1 MTMAKQAHPLGLY
14 LHIPFC
20 KSKCAYCDFYSL
32 SGREDRMDA
41 YTAALERHLAEV
53 APQAAQHLVDTVYFG
68 GGTPSYL
75 GEKRLVKLLK
85 AVKKHYHVDSHAEIT
100 LEANPDSA
108 GDWKALR
115 ALRRAGFNRI
125 SLGVQ
130 STDDACLR
138 ALGRIHTWQQVQEA
152 VAACRRAKFPDV
164 SLDLIYGL
172 PGQTMEQWEK
182 TLSDALTLQPEHLSC
197 YGLKLEEGTPLY
209 RQRDSLTL
217 PDDEAQ
223 ADMYLYAVEYL
234 RQNGYEQYEISNF
247 ARPGHASR
255 HNLKY
260 WTLGEYAGFGPG
272 AYSDFG
278 GVRYGYIRDL
288 DRYIAGE
295 LVLAESEHIP
305 ASERE
310 MEYIM
315 LRLRTTEG
323 MNIRE
328 FENRFRR
335 RFDPLGARLEVYA
348 DHGLAQRTEQG
359 WRLTPRGFLVSNQ
372 IIGELQELLNR
383 EKLERLRKELED
395 IKAKV
400 AASKVTS
407 LFDNAE
413 TVGDV
418 KIASAYFTGTSGDT
432 LRGMCDT
439 IRDNAK
445 AAAVAVLVGKS
456 DDKITMAVTVTK
468 DAQAKGLKAG
478 NLVKEISA
486 IAGGKGGGKPDFAM
500 AGLKDETKIDE
511 ALAAVKSIVEKQL
524 G

>member
-1 MTMAKQAHPLGLY
+1 MTMARQTHPLGLY

-20 KSKCAYCDFYSL
+20 RSKCAYCDFYSL

-41 YTAALERHLAEV
+41 YTAALERHLIEV

-85 AVKKHYHVDSHAEIT
+85 AVKKHYRIAPHAEIT

-130 STDDACLR
+130 STDDVCLR

-260 WTLGEYAGFGPG
+260 WMLGEYAGFGPG

-305 ASERE
+305 VSERE

-328 FENRFRR
+328 FENRFRQ
-335 RFDPLGARLEVYA
+335 RFDPLGAQLETYA
-348 DHGLAQRTEQG
+348 AHGLAQRTEEG

-372 IIGELQELLNR
+372 IIGALQEVLNR
-383 EKLERLRKELED
+383 EKLERLRRAQE
-395 IKAKV
+395 
-400 AASKVTS
+400 
-407 LFDNAE
+407 
-413 TVGDV
+413 GDYRV
-418 KIASAYFTGTSGDT
+418 
-432 LRGMCDT
+432 
-439 IRDNAK
+439 
-445 AAAVAVLVGKS
+445 V
-456 DDKITMAVTVTK
+456 
-468 DAQAKGLKAG
+468 
-478 NLVKEISA
+478 
-486 IAGGKGGGKPDFAM
+486 
-500 AGLKDETKIDE
+500 
-511 ALAAVKSIVEKQL
+511 
-524 G
+524 

>member
-1 MTMAKQAHPLGLY
+1 MRHAAPEKKPLGLY

-20 KSKCAYCDFYSL
+20 KRKCAYCDFYSL
-32 SGREDRMDA
+32 AGAEQRMDDYA
-41 YTAALERHLAEV
+41 DALCAHLTEQ
-53 APQAAQHLVDTVYFG
+53 APFLTGYRVDTVYFG

-75 GEKRLVKLLK
+75 GPKRLEKILK
-85 AVKKHYHVDSHAEIT
+85 TVYKRFGVEKDAEIT

-108 GDWKALR
+108 GDRKALKK
-115 ALRRAGFNRI
+115 LRKAGFNRI
-125 SLGVQ
+125 SLGMQ
-130 STDDACLR
+130 SADGAELR
-138 ALGRIHTWQQVQEA
+138 EIGRVHSPEQTAAAVEA
-152 VAACRRAKFPDV
+152 ARKAGFDNL

-383 EKLERLRKELED
+383 EKLERLRRAQE
-395 IKAKV
+395 
-400 AASKVTS
+400 
-407 LFDNAE
+407 
-413 TVGDV
+413 GDYRV
-418 KIASAYFTGTSGDT
+418 
-432 LRGMCDT
+432 
-439 IRDNAK
+439 
-445 AAAVAVLVGKS
+445 V
-456 DDKITMAVTVTK
+456 
-468 DAQAKGLKAG
+468 
-478 NLVKEISA
+478 
-486 IAGGKGGGKPDFAM
+486 
-500 AGLKDETKIDE
+500 
-511 ALAAVKSIVEKQL
+511 
-524 G
+524 

>member
-1 MTMAKQAHPLGLY
+1 MHSLGLY

-20 KSKCAYCDFYSL
+20 KAKCIYCDFYSL
-32 SGREDRMDA
+32 PHSEEKMDA
-41 YTAALERHLAEV
+41 YAAALRRDLIRR
-53 APQAAQHLVDTVYFG
+53 APDARDHTVDTVYFG

-75 GEKRLVKLLK
+75 GADRLCRILETVFAHYRVEK
-85 AVKKHYHVDSHAEIT
+85 AAEIT
-100 LEANPDSA
+100 TEANPDSA
-108 GDWKALR
+108 RDEAALR
-115 ALRRAGFNRI
+115 QLRSAGFNRI
-125 SLGVQ
+125 SLGMQ
-130 STDDACLR
+130 SACDDELR
-138 ALGRIHTWQQVQEA
+138 LIGRVHTHRETVEA
-152 VAACRRAKFPDV
+152 VSAARTAGFDNL

-172 PGQTMEQWEK
+172 PEQTAARWREN
-182 TLSDALTLQPEHLSC
+182 LRAAIALQPEHLSC
-197 YGLKLEEGTPLY
+197 YGLKIEEGTPLFFKK
-209 RQRDSLTL
+209 DGLFI
-217 PDDEAQ
+217 PDDDAQ
-223 ADMYLYAVEYL
+223 AEEYL
-234 RQNGYEQYEISNF
+234 AAVGLLEEAGYRQYEISNF
-247 ARPGHASR
+247 ARPGRASR

-305 ASERE
+305 VSERE

-383 EKLERLRKELED
+383 EKLERLRRAQE
-395 IKAKV
+395 
-400 AASKVTS
+400 
-407 LFDNAE
+407 
-413 TVGDV
+413 GDYRV
-418 KIASAYFTGTSGDT
+418 
-432 LRGMCDT
+432 
-439 IRDNAK
+439 
-445 AAAVAVLVGKS
+445 V
-456 DDKITMAVTVTK
+456 
-468 DAQAKGLKAG
+468 
-478 NLVKEISA
+478 
-486 IAGGKGGGKPDFAM
+486 
-500 AGLKDETKIDE
+500 
-511 ALAAVKSIVEKQL
+511 
-524 G
+524 